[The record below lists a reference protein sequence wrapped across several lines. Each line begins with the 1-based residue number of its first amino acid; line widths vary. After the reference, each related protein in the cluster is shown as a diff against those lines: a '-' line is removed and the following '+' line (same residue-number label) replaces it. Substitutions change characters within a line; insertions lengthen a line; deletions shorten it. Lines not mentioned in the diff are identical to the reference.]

1 MIPASVPSR
10 LDSRVVAAFT
20 PPALPEISRAAFR
33 FHMAYALLDATAA
46 GILSNAPLMAVKAMG
61 ASDAQLQLPLVIA
74 SFGLFASVFTGSAMS
89 KRQKK
94 PFVLVPGIASA
105 VAALVMAWMGSA
117 GWFLA
122 ILGVISMFDF
132 AIRPAMP
139 SILRI
144 VYPAH
149 CRAHVA
155 GTLRQYS
162 SIVFLASTLLFAS
175 LLSTNPRHIHG
186 MIHLQLTLAGLASLA
201 AFLCFRQLPDLGD
214 GSEVEA
220 RPGLKTSPAASRS
233 VWRFRFDAASLAPF
247 RDRRFRWYMAI
258 FFLFASGNFFYS
270 GIVPAYFA
278 RDLGL
283 GYLQATLLIHV
294 VPAVTGFLAGGRLT
308 AWFDRTSI
316 WRSYAVVALMWGLD
330 PVLLALGGS
339 IWPIVALARIVRGP
353 STVGSMV
360 LAYYTGVHSFA
371 EAGPETSCYMAAF
384 VLVNGMARLIF
395 PTAAALA
402 AGHISHRMI
411 LLAGG
416 MAVLAAA
423 GLFLASDARLPSP
436 VERNES
442 KCL

>member
-1 MIPASVPSR
+1 MTAVSA
-10 LDSRVVAAFT
+10 LAWAGSRVAAAFT
-20 PPALPEISRAAFR
+20 PPTLPQVSRAAFR

-74 SFGLFASVFTGSAMS
+74 SFGLFASVVTGSAMS
-89 KRQKK
+89 KRPKK
-94 PFVLVPGIASA
+94 PFVVVPGIASA
-105 VAALVMAWMGSA
+105 IAALVMAWTGSA

-122 ILGVISMFDF
+122 ILGIISMFDF

-144 VYPAH
+144 IYPDH

-162 SIVFLASTLLFAS
+162 SIVFLVSTLFFAS
-175 LLSTNPRHIHG
+175 LLASEPRHIHG

-220 RPGLKTSPAASRS
+220 RSGLETGPAASGS

-247 RDRRFRWYMAI
+247 RDRRFRWYLAI
-258 FFLFASGNFFYS
+258 FFLFSSGNFIYS

-283 GYLQATLLIHV
+283 GYFQATLLIHI

-308 AWFDRTSI
+308 AWFDRTSV
-316 WRSYAVVALMWGLD
+316 WRSYALVALMWGLD

-339 IWPIVALARIVRGP
+339 IWPIVAMARVIRGP

-371 EAGPETSCYMAAF
+371 EAGPDTSCYMAVF
-384 VLVNGMARLIF
+384 VLVNGMARFIF
-395 PTAAALA
+395 PSVAAVA
-402 AGHISHRMI
+402 AGHISHRMM
-411 LLAGG
+411 LLTGG
-416 MAVLAAA
+416 LVVLAAA
-423 GLFLASDARLPSP
+423 AMFLASDARWPNPAGCKGSI
-436 VERNES
+436 EA
-442 KCL
+442 